1 MTPATTAMK
10 QGVIG
15 LCVGLALCLAA
26 LPARA
31 ATVTYQLNY
40 IFSPQPGTVSP
51 QPLATVTLNDGTPA
65 DTFVDFTVMNLAGA
79 GTRFDSLYFNFS
91 HGSFNP
97 NQLTFSSIS
106 ATAGTYSTLLAA
118 TTTSTSP
125 SLRADGDGYY
135 DGLFQYT
142 GPNFLANGQTLS
154 FRLSLA
160 GQNLNVTDFDFLS
173 LPGPGF
179 SPGSF
184 TMASHVQSLPGGA
197 SVWVGTPAP
206 VPVPAAIWLFGSGV
220 ASLIPMMRRRLMR
233 GQGRKEALSRT

>member
-1 MTPATTAMK
+1 MRNMATTMK
-10 QGVIG
+10 KSVMG

-26 LPARA
+26 LPAQA

-51 QPLATVTLNDGTPA
+51 QPLATVTLNDGAPT
-65 DTFVDFTVMNLAGA
+65 DTFVDFTITNLAGA

-97 NQLTFSSIS
+97 NQLTFSNIS
-106 ATAGTYSTLLAA
+106 AAAGTYSTLLAA

-125 SLRADGDGYY
+125 SLRADGDGFY
-135 DGLFQYT
+135 DGRFEYT

-160 GQNLNVTDFDFLS
+160 GENLNVTNFNFLS
-173 LPGPGF
+173 LPGPGIG
-179 SPGSF
+179 PGSF
-184 TMASHVQSLPGGA
+184 TLASHVQNMPGGA

-220 ASLIPMMRRRLMR
+220 VALLGSRARLR
-233 GQGRKEALSRT
+233 IE